1 MIKFRLILLCLVA
14 FLAGSVITLYPHVR
28 GQLADQEMKQT
39 AEIFLS
45 KASMEISEKKAYQD
59 LWEDMTAYNA
69 DIYAEGQA
77 GLSSADAYE
86 VPSFDL
92 TEYGLEDE
100 VFGVISIPS
109 LDLELPLYLG
119 TTKQHLADGAAVL
132 SQTSIPI
139 GGSNTNSVIA
149 GHRGWRGAD
158 YFRYITELQPG
169 DEVIITNLWE
179 TLTYVVVGAE
189 IIEPN
194 AVDAILI
201 QNSRDMLTLLT
212 CHPYASGGKQR
223 YIVFCERKAQTNQQE

>member
-1 MIKFRLILLCLVA
+1 MA

-28 GQLADQEMKQT
+28 GQLAAQEMKQT
-39 AEIFLS
+39 AEVFLS
-45 KASMEISEKKAYQD
+45 KASMETSEEKAYQN
-59 LWEDMTAYNA
+59 LWEDMMAYNTA
-69 DIYAEGQA
+69 IYAEGQA

-92 TEYGLEDE
+92 TEYGLKDE
-100 VFGVISIPS
+100 VFGVISIPA

-119 TTKQHLADGAAVL
+119 ATKQHLAAGAAVL

-139 GGSNTNSVIA
+139 GGSNTNAVIA

-169 DEVIITNLWE
+169 DEIIITNLWE

-223 YIVFCERKAQTNQQE
+223 YLVFCERVA